1 MENRSSTWQG
11 VVVLLCRLAVGGVFL
26 AAGALK
32 VGDHNGMVSAV
43 DAYKV
48 VPSSLVDAVAWM
60 LPLLEIAVGVMLLIG
75 LATRVA
81 ALVATAMLVAF
92 LIGITQAKIRGLEID
107 CGCFATGHAPKEGG
121 IPWWD
126 IVRDLALLAASLLVA
141 LRPRSP
147 LAVDNLIETGDQIEE
162 EETYGEQEA

>member
-1 MENRSSTWQG
+1 METGRSAWQG

-26 AAGALK
+26 AAGVLK

-48 VPSSLVDAVAWM
+48 IPSSLVDAVAWM
-60 LPLLEIAVGVMLLIG
+60 LPLLEITVGVMLLIG

-81 ALVATAMLVAF
+81 AWTVTAMLVAF
-92 LIGITQAKIRGLEID
+92 LIGIIQAKIRGLEID
-107 CGCFATGHAPKEGG
+107 CGCFATGQAPKEGG
-121 IPWWD
+121 IPWLD

-141 LRPRSP
+141 MRPHSP